1 MAMRVLLFDGQGS
14 APAPTTPVPLARAPL
29 ASFFARQAGAAFS
42 SRLAALSP
50 AAKEALDTGA
60 TRSLL
65 AQLREGTIK
74 LPVADTALL
83 CHPLVSLPSMYVAQ
97 VVRLLEELET
107 GAMVHTAPVDVVG
120 YSSGLLPAL
129 LVATSFPG
137 LSQDLSSTTQLAILR
152 NALALLDIA
161 VLLGVEAQASKGAML
176 AAGGIALDDP
186 ACEREWSVVA
196 FGDSRDALEA
206 KLRAWNSQ
214 TEDALLWIH
223 LTAQTTPT
231 CHTLSGLPSTLR
243 KFLAS
248 ETLPSSPIRAPSVT
262 PAARNVSATLSSPA
276 SFNGSESDS
285 ESDLE
290 SDSAPFHSLSRKSS
304 ALSFYTSV
312 TSPSSSPAQKP
323 VELHTPIPV
332 VSLHADSLSTSN
344 VTSSAVPISTPPAQ
358 QTLPSMTK
366 PLGIFTLFH
375 ADVPHLRA
383 ARDRV
388 LAGLFSGYDDD
399 VLTPTDATFN
409 FRLHLN
415 GLSFAHTD
423 DKTISTNTN
432 NTNNTKKNEET
443 CAALKTLR
451 LTPAYTLY
459 NTHTGC
465 AVPASMVGKQLV
477 ERVLDMIVLERVEF
491 ARVLETISERAGR
504 ENDVE
509 IMNFGPGMGLAR
521 VAMRTLKERVSG
533 VSFAIN
539 DVSNS
544 SAISAKGKPTFVTND
559 SQEPIAI
566 VGMAVN
572 FPGARDTS
580 ELWSVLENGIN
591 TVEEIP
597 QTRFSISPYSDANP
611 NANSNRKMK
620 TRFGCFLPDSLHA
633 SFDNTFFRISPR
645 EARAIDPQMRVL
657 MRVGMQAVEAAGL
670 VVDEF
675 HGGDAGDV
683 EEQHKEDVVRSED
696 VGCFVGVATN
706 DYPLNLKSEI
716 GVHYATGTL
725 PAFLAGRVAYALH
738 LSGPSMVLNTACS
751 SSLVAIHQAC
761 RALLAGDCKAA
772 LAGGVNVVTSPD
784 MYLGLDRAHFL
795 SPTGNCKPWDASADG
810 YCRAEGCGMFVLK
823 RLSDALA
830 SSDNILGVIRGTEAN
845 QSAAAVSI
853 TRPHSSTQATLFRTL
868 LGKSGVRPEEVGLV
882 EAHGTGT
889 QAGDPE
895 ELRSLRDILSPNGG
909 RGRSAENALTVT
921 SIKANIGHAEA
932 ASGAASL
939 AKVLLMLRHRAIPTQ
954 VSLVNLNPKIAP
966 LGNDFTHINTT
977 GACVEW
983 KPNAEGRRV
992 ALVNNFGAAG
1002 SNVAMLVEEAPMRAS
1017 VAFAKAAN
1025 DQVLVALSAET
1036 EDALLRL
1043 RDAYIASVSDSCL
1056 VDFAYTAT
1064 ARRKLRPWRVAVAG
1078 DSAAGIAKAL
1088 TDARPSLVSQVA
1100 SVDEKKIVFVFS
1112 GQGGQHLSM
1121 GRQLY
1126 IESHSFRSTIDTCHV
1141 KLVSW
1146 GYPGVLA
1153 IIDPANNDTS
1163 GLQKDDELVAFQCA
1177 IFVLECALCK
1187 LWESWGVTPDAVV
1200 GHSLGEYAA
1209 LVAAGVVSLDAGL
1222 RLVARRA
1229 RLMTQRCQQGAS
1241 GMLVVRVPAEVV
1253 SENISKIGGCESLSV
1268 ACYNGAKEVVVGG
1281 PHAQLATL
1289 KDHLERT
1296 GAKCISVN
1304 VPFAYHTE
1312 AMSPVLDELSDYA
1325 CKFDFKAPK
1334 VPIVSNVLGTVVQPG
1349 DASVFNSE
1357 YFAKHCRQPVR
1368 FDTGVDNLADEL
1380 KNIGAFIEL
1389 GPHPTTLPMI
1399 SSVTSGTGATSLHSL
1414 HRKTTARSSLCTA
1427 LSRMFTF
1434 CNGIVWG
1441 RVYRDLYP
1449 SVRCAEIPGYP
1460 LMETEF
1466 WVPYVEEAAA
1476 TPVANQESN
1485 PLERFSFLE
1494 SWTQKPSSQDG
1505 NISEFEISIEKLAA
1519 YISGHKVVSFSL
1531 CPASVY
1537 YELALSAA
1545 TCTLEYSDHA
1555 FADALTLSEV
1565 QFTHPLVY
1573 NAEVPLVIRT
1583 AINVHPRGGKH
1594 AGTFSIS
1601 SVLNGKEQHVHC
1613 TGFFQR
1619 RQKNIVTSKLQ
1630 LHCASIERGKSS
1642 LLHPGNDVSHEM
1654 LHTRTIYDL
1663 IFPRVVQYSKLYQVI
1678 STMILDERNG
1688 EGFATM
1694 RIPAEQVSQNFVAHP
1709 VFVDTLLHAAGF
1721 LINSQASGGDA
1732 FICGKVDSTKM
1743 LFDIDYSATFEIYCT
1758 TNPASD
1764 GMILA
1769 DAWAVQTGESR
1780 RVVAHMKRMRF
1791 SRLRLNSL
1799 NKLLSRSVDTPKRSA
1814 SPLPFLKP
1822 FDRSA
1827 SPSTPTVLGSPFRPT
1842 YRANTPSS
1850 MSSVTAVNSPH
1861 DLSVQITKLVAE
1873 SCGVPLKDVNSSS
1886 NIADLGVD
1894 SLIWIELIGQL
1905 KSTVPDV
1912 SFEASE
1918 LMLANTVGDLISKIA
1933 KVDQRPAFSFRPR
1946 TPLAKTTKPRIPV
1959 VPRITIPVKSDISV
1973 LSQVKNTLGKVLE
1986 IAVHDLRDSDSL
1998 DGLGLDSLGSI
2009 EALQELQQEFRISLP
2024 QDFFRE
2030 CSTIDAVQNYIANAL
2045 GHPLSRRSSSA
2056 TLGNTDSPVEVVG
2069 LDRTLLSLQSSHK
2082 NGSSPLIL
2090 VHDGSGLSHCY
2101 SRIGN
2106 LGRSLWGINNPKL
2119 ISGESWKGGVA
2130 EMATHYVE
2138 QIKPIVTDEGCI
2150 LGGWSFGGVVAFH
2163 MACELMRV
2171 GVKVAGVVLIDSPS
2185 PFTQKP
2191 LSDALIDAIIQAGS
2205 HTSSSNLQQSKI
2217 IQLARAQMSHA
2228 TRALV
2233 AYDPLLS
2240 PVVAHAKAYPNV
2252 VMLRCS
2258 DPFPL
2263 TRVAGHV
2270 ASESMPFF
2278 EDRSDPRAS
2287 VRDWER
2293 LVGKDVP
2300 ILDIPGHHFEPF
2312 APKNVNALSEQLT
2325 RAIAH
2330 LEAATHPFA
2339 V

>member
-344 VTSSAVPISTPPAQ
+344 VTSSAVPISTPSSPAQ

-544 SAISAKGKPTFVTND
+544 SAISAKGKPTFVTKD

-1163 GLQKDDELVAFQCA
+1163 GLQKDDELVAF
-1177 IFVLECALCK
+1177 
-1187 LWESWGVTPDAVV
+1187 
-1200 GHSLGEYAA
+1200 HLGEYAA

-1253 SENISKIGGCESLSV
+1253 SENISKTGGCESLSV

-1289 KDHLERT
+1289 KDHPRAHGCEMYQRQR
-1296 GAKCISVN
+1296 AFR
-1304 VPFAYHTE
+1304 VPHGGDE
-1312 AMSPVLDELSDYA
+1312 PVLDELSDYA
-1325 CKFDFKAPK
+1325 CKFDFKAL
-1334 VPIVSNVLGTVVQPG
+1334 N
-1349 DASVFNSE
+1349 E

-1399 SSVTSGTGATSLHSL
+1399 SSVTSAIGGYFAAFASIGRRLH
-1414 HRKTTARSSLCTA
+1414 ARRFALLYLACLRSAMASSGGG
-1427 LSRMFTF
+1427 S
-1434 CNGIVWG
+1434 I
-1441 RVYRDLYP
+1441 
-1449 SVRCAEIPGYP
+1449 
-1460 LMETEF
+1460 TEF
-1466 WVPYVEEAAA
+1466 WVPYVEEAVA

-1494 SWTQKPSSQDG
+1494 SWTQKPSSQG
-1505 NISEFEISIEKLAA
+1505 RQHLGRPSTTSWR
-1519 YISGHKVVSFSL
+1519 
-1531 CPASVY
+1531 
-1537 YELALSAA
+1537 SARHG
-1545 TCTLEYSDHA
+1545 TLEYSDHA

-1573 NAEVPLVIRT
+1573 NAE
-1583 AINVHPRGGKH
+1583 H

-1694 RIPAEQVSQNFVAHP
+1694 RIPAEQ
-1709 VFVDTLLHAAGF
+1709 
-1721 LINSQASGGDA
+1721 ASGGDA

-1758 TNPASD
+1758 TNPATHALLP
-1764 GMILA
+1764 LA
-1769 DAWAVQTGESR
+1769 AQQSQQAPLTLGRHSQTE
-1780 RVVAHMKRMRF
+1780 RF
-1791 SRLRLNSL
+1791 SFAIFEALRPL
-1799 NKLLSRSVDTPKRSA
+1799 RFPVDAHCARESVP
-1814 SPLPFLKP
+1814 
-1822 FDRSA
+1822 
-1827 SPSTPTVLGSPFRPT
+1827 PT

-2150 LGGWSFGGVVAFH
+2150 LGG
-2163 MACELMRV
+2163 
-2171 GVKVAGVVLIDSPS
+2171 
-2185 PFTQKP
+2185 
-2191 LSDALIDAIIQAGS
+2191 
-2205 HTSSSNLQQSKI
+2205 
-2217 IQLARAQMSHA
+2217 
-2228 TRALV
+2228 
-2233 AYDPLLS
+2233 
-2240 PVVAHAKAYPNV
+2240 
-2252 VMLRCS
+2252 
-2258 DPFPL
+2258 
-2263 TRVAGHV
+2263 
-2270 ASESMPFF
+2270 
-2278 EDRSDPRAS
+2278 
-2287 VRDWER
+2287 
-2293 LVGKDVP
+2293 
-2300 ILDIPGHHFEPF
+2300 
-2312 APKNVNALSEQLT
+2312 
-2325 RAIAH
+2325 
-2330 LEAATHPFA
+2330 
-2339 V
+2339 